1 MPKPMG
7 MHWKSVWN
15 SIREGKKI
23 QELDELK
30 RLISIKAVD
39 YSREKV
45 QTNVCHNADFEN
57 TIIKIIDIEREIN
70 TQIDNFVNKKHQII
84 NQIQG
89 MKNCKYIQVL
99 YKRYVE
105 YKSLKTIANEMDYT
119 YQYTRELHKISLTTF
134 ENTYT
139 KLQ

>member
-1 MPKPMG
+1 M
-7 MHWKSVWN
+7 N
-15 SIREGKKI
+15 GKDYLSQLQLLDVKIDQKI